1 MNDSTPTTPN
11 FSGDDTVPF
20 GDGNGYLPT
29 TSPEQQAE
37 KSLAQGAPD
46 RIGPGTGDGTDSRPL
61 GDPNAPQ
68 GTGPEVPGQ
77 ALGAPETRP
86 APAGEVRVSHAESG
100 DYSK

>member
-1 MNDSTPTTPN
+1 MNDSTTTTPN

-20 GDGNGYLPT
+20 GDGSGNINELPT
-29 TSPEQQAE
+29 TNT
-37 KSLAQGAPD
+37 APITD

-68 GTGPEVPGQ
+68 GSGPEVPGQ